1 MLNMLSVIIP
11 TLNAEETLPR
21 TLAALIPAA
30 VHGVV
35 NEVII
40 VDGGS
45 TDKTAEIAEATGAK
59 FIKAERGRG
68 PQLQAGAKRAKGEWL
83 LFLHADTVLETG
95 WDAEIEKFLKHVADG
110 RFKSSEVAAAFRFKL
125 DDFSGSARF
134 LERIVAL
141 RCALFKLPYGDQGLL
156 VNKTLYTRLGGF
168 KPLPL
173 MEDVDLVRRI
183 GRRRLFMLSSAAV
196 TSPERYLHRGYM
208 ARIARNALC
217 LSLYYVGVPTSLIAR
232 IYA

>member
-1 MLNMLSVIIP
+1 MTNMLSVIIP
-11 TLNAEETLPR
+11 TLNAEQTLPR

-45 TDKTAEIAEATGAK
+45 TDATAEIAEATGAK
-59 FIKAERGRG
+59 FIKATRGRG
-68 PQLQAGAKRAKGEWL
+68 PQLQAGAKLAKGNWL
-83 LFLHADTVLETG
+83 LFLHADTALEHG
-95 WDAEIEKFLKHVADG
+95 WDAEVEKLLKHVADG
-110 RFKSSEVAAAFRFKL
+110 RFKSSEVAAAFRFRL

-156 VNKTLYTRLGGF
+156 VNKALYERLGGF

-183 GRRRLFMLSSAAV
+183 GRRRLVMLRSAAV
-196 TSPERYLHRGYM
+196 TSPERYLEGGYL

-217 LSLYYVGVPTSLIAR
+217 LSLYYVGVPATFIAR